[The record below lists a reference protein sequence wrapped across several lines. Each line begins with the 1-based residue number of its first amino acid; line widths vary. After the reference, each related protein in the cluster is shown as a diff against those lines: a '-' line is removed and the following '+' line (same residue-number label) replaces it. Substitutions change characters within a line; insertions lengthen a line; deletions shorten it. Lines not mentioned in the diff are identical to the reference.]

1 MCCAGVLLMGV
12 APRIPGGGG
21 KFKKAITDL
30 ANTEKM
36 LLWTNPNISASNEN
50 WDIVL
55 DKPYAAIYVT
65 VTEYSGS
72 YDSQNSTYVVMGA
85 SSYITTRGWYRYCTF
100 DGTNFHA
107 GIAHTGS
114 GTSYSNVQPYK
125 IYGVVGTEL

>member
-1 MCCAGVLLMGV
+1 MGV

-21 KFKKAITDL
+21 KFKKAFENL
-30 ANTEKM
+30 ASAEKT
-36 LLWTNPNISASNEN
+36 LLWTNPNIGTVNEN

-55 DKPYAAIYVT
+55 EKPYAAIYVT

-72 YDSQNSTYVVMGA
+72 YDTQNSTYVVMGA
-85 SSYITTRGWYRYCTF
+85 SSYITTIGNYRYCTF

-107 GIAHTGS
+107 GNANTGN
-114 GTSYSNVQPYK
+114 YERVQPYK